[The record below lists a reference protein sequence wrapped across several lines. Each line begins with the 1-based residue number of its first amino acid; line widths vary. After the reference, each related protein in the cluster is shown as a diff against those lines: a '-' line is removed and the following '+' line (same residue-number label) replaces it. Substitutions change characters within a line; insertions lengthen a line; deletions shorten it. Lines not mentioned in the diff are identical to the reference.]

1 MAHEI
6 ICNKVLQI
14 RPPFGVGDQQK
25 AC

>member
-1 MAHEI
+1 MAHKI